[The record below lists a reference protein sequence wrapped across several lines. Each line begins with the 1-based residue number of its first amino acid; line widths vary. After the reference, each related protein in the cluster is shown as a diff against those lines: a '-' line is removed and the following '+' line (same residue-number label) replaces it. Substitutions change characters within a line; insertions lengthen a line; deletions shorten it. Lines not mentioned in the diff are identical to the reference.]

1 MYPMQTSQPEGVLQL
16 KKLKMA
22 ADLMHF
28 YGKGVRK
35 SLAKAYIHTYI
46 YTYVHIYRY
55 EC

>member
-16 KKLKMA
+16 KKLKTA

-28 YGKGVRK
+28 YGKGVGK

-46 YTYVHIYRY
+46 HMYIYIY

>member
-1 MYPMQTSQPEGVLQL
+1 MYPMQASQPEGVLQL

-35 SLAKAYIHTYI
+35 SLAKAYIYIYICTYI
-46 YTYVHIYRY
+46 YI
-55 EC
+55 